1 MQHYS
6 GVIILDGPMG
16 SHLEGLQYELWSL
29 CTHEMAMNGSRE
41 NIWAKIL
48 QRSGK

>member
-16 SHLEGLQYELWSL
+16 SHLEGLQYELWVPIAKND
-29 CTHEMAMNGSRE
+29 HSRSVLS
-41 NIWAKIL
+41 IAI
-48 QRSGK
+48 